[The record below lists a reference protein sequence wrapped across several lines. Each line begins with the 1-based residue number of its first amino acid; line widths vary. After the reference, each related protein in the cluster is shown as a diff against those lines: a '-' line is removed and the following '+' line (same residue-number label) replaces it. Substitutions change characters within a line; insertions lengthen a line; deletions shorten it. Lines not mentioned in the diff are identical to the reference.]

1 MATGR
6 EVDRAARCHIRLGWI
21 VLDEEGNLP
30 GARRERSTMTG
41 SARNREDELAAEYT
55 RIRPRLLRAAY
66 ALLGTHAEA
75 EDAVADT
82 WLRLAAADER
92 DPVDDVEAWAVVA
105 VSRRALDVLRSARI
119 QREAYVGPWL
129 PEPLIE
135 RLPGPAGPDG
145 PAELAD
151 PADRVT
157 LDESVSYALM
167 VVLETLT
174 PAERTAWVLHDLF
187 GVPFTDIAGVV
198 GRGPAAVRQLAAR
211 ARAHVRAGAPRMA
224 VSPAEH
230 RDAVDAFFRAAAG
243 GDLAGLVAVLDPDVV
258 LTSDGGGQAT
268 AARRPVRGAG
278 RVSRFLVATAATI
291 SAGQRVVPL
300 TVNGGPGLAIV
311 EPDGSASL
319 LGALTVAGGRI
330 LRVDLVVA
338 PAKLVGARFTPSP
351 QG

>member
-1 MATGR
+1 MA
-6 EVDRAARCHIRLGWI
+6 D
-21 VLDEEGNLP
+21 
-30 GARRERSTMTG
+30 
-41 SARNREDELAAEYT
+41 SAGTREDELAAEYT

-75 EDAVADT
+75 EDVVADT
-82 WLRLAAADER
+82 WLRLAAADQRER
-92 DPVDDVEAWAVVA
+92 VADVEAWAVVA
-105 VSRRALDVLRSARI
+105 VSRRALDVLRSARV

-135 RLPGPAGPDG
+135 RLPSPAVPPGL
-145 PAELAD
+145 ATAALAD
-151 PADRVT
+151 PADQVT

-187 GVPFTDIAGVV
+187 GVPFPEVAGVV
-198 GRGPAAVRQLAAR
+198 GRDPAAVRQLAAR
-211 ARAHVRAGAPRMA
+211 ARAHVRAGAPRVA

-230 RDAVDAFFRAAAG
+230 QHTVDAFFRAASG

-268 AARRPVRGAG
+268 AARRPIRGAD
-278 RVSRFLVATAATI
+278 RVARFLVHTAATL
-291 SAGQRVVPL
+291 SAAQRVVPVL
-300 TVNGGPGLAIV
+300 VNGELGLAIV

-319 LGALTVAGGRI
+319 VASLTVAGGRI
-330 LRVDLVVA
+330 ARVDLLVA
-338 PAKLVGARFTPSP
+338 PPKLARARFSP
-351 QG
+351 A